1 MKVYFC
7 DVCGADM
14 RAYNGYEMGIIEM
27 FKREPIDYVGEMSE
41 NCMFDVCPNCFEK
54 VMNYIKGGAK

>member
-7 DVCGADM
+7 DVCGADLS
-14 RAYNGYEMGIIEM
+14 AYTENEIGTIEM
-27 FKREPIDYVGEMSE
+27 SNGSE
-41 NCMFDVCPNCFEK
+41 YLDRYADVFDVCPECFKK

>member
-14 RAYNGYEMGIIEM
+14 RAYQEYEMGVVNLY
-27 FKREPIDYVGEMSE
+27 KRDGRPYIDEEPTDVF
-41 NCMFDVCPNCFEK
+41 FDVCPECFEK